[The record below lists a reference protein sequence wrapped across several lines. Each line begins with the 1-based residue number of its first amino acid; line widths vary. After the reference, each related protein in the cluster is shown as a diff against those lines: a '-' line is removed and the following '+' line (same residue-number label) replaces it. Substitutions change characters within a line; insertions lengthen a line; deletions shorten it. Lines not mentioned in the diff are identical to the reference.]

1 MKFGIYIHIPYCL
14 QRCTYCDFATYE
26 QSKIMPPEKYL
37 SLLFE
42 EIRQTQ
48 SAYPK
53 TSSTQPLTSIYFGG
67 GTPSLLPAP
76 HIVAILEEL
85 AKHGFAAG
93 PQTEVTIEINPA
105 TITSEK
111 MQTYLK
117 AGINRFSV
125 GAQTFDD
132 ALLKMVHREHNA
144 QQTRE
149 TLQLLQSFDV
159 NYSFDVL
166 FALPTQTKEGL
177 RKDLDEVLNFQPQ
190 HVSPYCLTVPEGHV
204 LTKNRP
210 MEDEQVQMFDMIAE
224 TLRSAGYH
232 RYEISNFSKPGFE
245 SKHNSLYWDDSAYW
259 GLGLSAHSYAHQG
272 KWGTRYWNASAI
284 GAYEEQIL
292 ANKEKT
298 FSLPAANLPTTQK
311 EELEMHQA
319 LTDFCHISLR
329 REEGLSEQFLQQK
342 FGSNVQ
348 KIVRDH
354 LLHEQEKGNV
364 SEFHSAATDAFWRLT
379 EEGVLVSN
387 QVFAA
392 LTFLEGEIPAK

>member
-1 MKFGIYIHIPYCL
+1 MNFGIYVHIPYCL

-53 TSSTQPLTSIYFGG
+53 TSASQPLTSIYFGG
-67 GTPSLLPAP
+67 GTPSLLPAS
-76 HIVAILEEL
+76 HIVSILEEL

-105 TITSEK
+105 TINSEK

-144 QQTRE
+144 QQTRD
-149 TLQLLQSFDV
+149 TLQLLKSFDV
-159 NYSFDVL
+159 NFSFDVL
-166 FALPTQTKEGL
+166 FALPTQTSAGL
-177 RKDLDEVLNFQPQ
+177 RRDLDEVLKFQPH

-210 MEDEQVQMFDMIAE
+210 LEDEQVEMFEMISQ
-224 TLRSAGYH
+224 TLRAGGYQ

-245 SKHNSLYWDDSAYW
+245 SKHNSLYWDDSPYW

-272 KWGTRYWNASAI
+272 RWGLRYWNASAI

-292 ANKEKT
+292 AQQKKS
-298 FSLPAANLPTTQK
+298 FLLPAENLPATQK
-311 EELEMHQA
+311 ELLEIHQA

-329 REEGLSEQFLQQK
+329 REEGLSEMRLAQK
-342 FGSNVQ
+342 FGSNIQ

-354 LLHEQEKGNV
+354 LLLEQEKGNV
-364 SEFHSAATDAFWRLT
+364 SEHNGSWRLT
-379 EEGVLVSN
+379 EEGLLISN

-392 LTFLEGEIPAK
+392 LTFLNGEILAEIGP